1 MGDAVKGNG
10 FTRAVRLPDSAG
22 FTLVELM
29 VGLFLFGLMAAA
41 GTSLLASA
49 SGASVQAQAMADATG
64 DLVRLSALLNA
75 DCAQAAARPWRDVAG
90 QTRPAFSANDGALF
104 TLVRRGWANPAAN
117 ARASLQRVSWRLEG
131 DRLIRRSSAM
141 LDGSDAGTETV
152 LLSGVSAA
160 RLRLLGPNGWQDGWS
175 STSSLPRAAEL
186 TLSGKALGEV
196 RQVLILGPSA

>member
-1 MGDAVKGNG
+1 MKGN
-10 FTRAVRLPDSAG
+10 G

-49 SGASVQAQAMADATG
+49 SGASVQAQAMADDTG
-64 DLVRLSALLNA
+64 DLARLTALLNA
-75 DCAQAAARPWRDVAG
+75 DCAQAAPRRWRDITG
-90 QTRPAFSANDGALF
+90 EPRPAFSANDGALF
-104 TLVRRGWANPAAN
+104 TLIRRGWANPAGN
-117 ARASLQRVSWRLEG
+117 VRASLQRVSWRLEG

-160 RLRLLGPNGWQDGWS
+160 RLRLLGPNGWQDGWAG
-175 STSSLPRAAEL
+175 TDTLPRAAEL
-186 TLSGKALGEV
+186 MLSGRQIGEV

>member
-1 MGDAVKGNG
+1 VKGN
-10 FTRAVRLPDSAG
+10 G

-49 SGASVQAQAMADATG
+49 SGASVQAQAMADDTG
-64 DLVRLSALLNA
+64 DLARLTALLNA
-75 DCAQAAARPWRDVAG
+75 DCAQAAPRRWRDIKG
-90 QTRPAFSANDGALF
+90 EPRPAFSANDGALF
-104 TLVRRGWANPAAN
+104 TLIRRGWANPAGN
-117 ARASLQRVSWRLEG
+117 VRASLQRVSWRLEG

-160 RLRLLGPNGWQDGWS
+160 RLRLLGPNGWQDGWAG
-175 STSSLPRAAEL
+175 TDTLPRAAEL
-186 TLSGKALGEV
+186 MLSGRQIGEV

>member
-1 MGDAVKGNG
+1 VGDAVKGN
-10 FTRAVRLPDSAG
+10 G

-49 SGASVQAQAMADATG
+49 SGASVQAQAMADDTG
-64 DLVRLSALLNA
+64 DLARLTALLNA
-75 DCAQAAARPWRDVAG
+75 DCAQAAPRRWRDITG
-90 QTRPAFSANDGALF
+90 EPRPAFSANDGALF
-104 TLVRRGWANPAAN
+104 TLIRRGWANPAGN
-117 ARASLQRVSWRLEG
+117 VRASLQRVSWRLEG

-160 RLRLLGPNGWQDGWS
+160 RLRLLGPNGWQDGWAG
-175 STSSLPRAAEL
+175 TDTLPRAAEL
-186 TLSGKALGEV
+186 TLSGRQIGEV